1 MKNLITKYLPT
12 LSGVLLGGI
21 GGYIYWRY
29 IGCESGTCPITSSPI
44 NSALWGML
52 MGGLLFNAFL
62 QKENKQK
69 KE

>member
-44 NSALWGML
+44 NSALWGIL

>member
-12 LSGVLLGGI
+12 LSGILLGGI

-44 NSALWGML
+44 NSTAWGML

-62 QKENKQK
+62 QKEKKQK